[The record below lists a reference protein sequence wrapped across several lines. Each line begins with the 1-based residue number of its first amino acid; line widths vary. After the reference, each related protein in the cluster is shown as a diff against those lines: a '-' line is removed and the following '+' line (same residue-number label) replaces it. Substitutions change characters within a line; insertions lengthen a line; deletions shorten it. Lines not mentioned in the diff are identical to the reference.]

1 MEVIPS
7 VDIKNGECVKLVR
20 GKPGSGRTISE
31 DPLKVAL
38 EWERLGAKRLHL
50 VDLDAALYGG
60 RGNRDVVLEIIR
72 KVSIPVEVGG
82 GVRSIQDAGEIL
94 KAGARWVIFG
104 TAAFRNPA
112 AVYETVESYGAEK
125 VIVAIDSAGGK
136 VLVEGWTGYASASIF
151 QALKT
156 YERLG
161 IYAFLYTDVAVEG
174 TLEGVRLE
182 RVRRLVEASSQ
193 PIIYAGGVSS
203 LEDIERLRGA
213 GVVGVVVGRAL
224 YDGRFTLKEAEKVAE
239 GA

>member
-7 VDIKNGECVKLVR
+7 VDVKNGKCVKLVR
-20 GKPGSGRTISE
+20 GKPGSGRIISE
-31 DPLKVAL
+31 DPVEAAL
-38 EWERLGAKRLHL
+38 EWERLGARRLHL

-60 RGNRDVVLEIIR
+60 RGNREVILEIVR
-72 KVSIPVEVGG
+72 RVSIPVEVGG
-82 GVRSIQDAGEIL
+82 GVRSLQDAGEIL
-94 KAGARWVIFG
+94 RAGAQWIIFG
-104 TAAFRNPA
+104 TAAFKNPG
-112 AVYETVESYGAEK
+112 AVYKTVETYGAER
-125 VIVAIDSAGGK
+125 VMVAIDSAGGK
-136 VLVEGWTGYASASIF
+136 VLVEGWTGYASASLF
-151 QALKT
+151 EALKT

-203 LEDIERLRGA
+203 LEDLERLKGT
-213 GVVGVVVGRAL
+213 GVIGVVVGRAL
-224 YDGRFTLKEAEKVAE
+224 YDGRFTLEEAEKVAE